1 MSGAIAALRSTW
13 ERDPRKNPNE
23 LVYVLLAIAA
33 LAFPIAVQI
42 VTRGS
47 GSFLI
52 SQAADAGVYVLLAIG
67 LNVVVGFAGLLDL
80 GYAAF
85 FAIGAYTYAFVASD
99 HTEFTPLHQAIHIPF
114 WIALLV
120 GMFAAAGAGAIL
132 GAPTLRLRGDYL
144 AIVTLG
150 FGEIVPRLFRNLS
163 EWTSGVNGISA
174 LDTPALP
181 IWLNGPW
188 SGDALALVQNFKIID
203 PLAYYVIMVVIVAIC
218 IVLVN
223 NLRRSRLGRAWMAVR
238 EDEVA
243 AAAMGVNTVGIKL
256 LAFSIGAAFSGFAG
270 TFYGAKLSL
279 VSPEN
284 FGFTVSI
291 TILIMV
297 VLGGMGNIPGV
308 IVGSLLIYYVI
319 FNVLPGLP
327 NMAADFANSIGAPG
341 LNSPNGEYPGLS
353 GEVQRLKFLI
363 FGLILVFTMLLR
375 PQGLLPSRQRAEEL
389 QKGVHEDTTI
399 VDVNAETT

>member
-1 MSGAIAALRSTW
+1 MASIRSTW
-13 ERDPRKNPNE
+13 ERDPRKDPNE
-23 LVYVLLAIAA
+23 LVYVLLAIGA
-33 LAFPIAVQI
+33 LLFPLAVQ
-42 VTRGS
+42 VATRGS

-99 HTEFTPLHQAIHIPF
+99 HTEFTPIHQAIHIPF

-120 GMFAAAGAGAIL
+120 GMFMAAGAGAIL

-174 LDTPALP
+174 LDTPTLP
-181 IWLNGPW
+181 VWLNGPW
-188 SGDALALVQNFKIID
+188 SGDTLQVVQNFKIID
-203 PLAYYVIMVVIVAIC
+203 PLAYYVIMVILVAIC

-243 AAAMGVNTVGIKL
+243 AAAMGVNTVGVKL

-341 LNSPNGEYPGLS
+341 LNSASGDYPGLS

-363 FGLILVFTMLLR
+363 FGLILVLTMLLR
-375 PQGLLPSRQRAEEL
+375 PQGLIPSRQRAEEL

>member
-1 MSGAIAALRSTW
+1 VSRLWASVRSIW

-23 LVYVLLAIAA
+23 LVYVLLAIGA
-33 LAFPIAVQI
+33 LLFPLAVQ
-42 VTRGS
+42 VATRGS

-99 HTEFTPLHQAIHIPF
+99 HTEFTPIHQAIHIPF

-120 GMFAAAGAGAIL
+120 GMFCAAGAGAIL

-163 EWTSGVNGISA
+163 DWTSGVNGISA
-174 LDTPALP
+174 LDTPTLP
-181 IWLNGPW
+181 VWLNGPW
-188 SGDALALVQNFKIID
+188 SGDSLQLVQNFKIID
-203 PLAYYVIMVVIVAIC
+203 PLAYYVIMVILVGIC

-223 NLRRSRLGRAWMAVR
+223 NLHRSRLGRAWMAVR

-327 NMAADFANSIGAPG
+327 QMAADFANSIGAPG
-341 LNSPNGEYPGLS
+341 LNSPNGEFPGLA

-363 FGLILVFTMLLR
+363 FGLILVLTMLLR
-375 PQGLLPSRQRAEEL
+375 PQGLIPSRQRAEEL
-389 QKGVHEDTTI
+389 QKGVHEDTVI
-399 VDVNAETT
+399 EDLNAETT

>member
-1 MSGAIAALRSTW
+1 MTSLRSTW

-23 LVYVLLAIAA
+23 MVYILLGNGA
-33 LAFPIAVQI
+33 LAFPIGVQI
-42 VTRGS
+42 ATRGG

-99 HTEFTPLHQAIHIPF
+99 HTQFTPIQQAIHIPF

-120 GMFAAAGAGAIL
+120 GMFCAAGAGAIL

-150 FGEIVPRLFRNLS
+150 FGEIVPRLFRNLN

-188 SGDALALVQNFKIID
+188 SGDTLALVPNFKIID
-203 PLAYYVIMVVIVAIC
+203 PMAYYVIMVILVAISV
-218 IVLVN
+218 VLVN
-223 NLRRSRLGRAWMAVR
+223 NLRRSRMGRAWMAVR

-243 AAAMGVNTVGIKL
+243 AAAMGVNTVGVKL
-256 LAFSIGAAFSGFAG
+256 LAFGIGAAFSGFAG

-284 FGFTVSI
+284 FGFSVSI
-291 TILIMV
+291 TVLVMV

-308 IVGSLLIYYVI
+308 MLGSLLIYLVI
-319 FNVLPGLP
+319 FMVLPSLPDTVTSIANAIGLTGLTQASGDFP
-327 NMAADFANSIGAPG
+327 GIGEFAA
-341 LNSPNGEYPGLS
+341 
-353 GEVQRLKFLI
+353 RLKFLI
-363 FGLILVFTMLLR
+363 FGLILVLVMLLR
-375 PQGLLPSRQRAEEL
+375 PQGLLPSREREQEL
-389 QKGVHEDTTI
+389 TKGTHDDTIIED
-399 VDVNAETT
+399 VQAETG

>member
-1 MSGAIAALRSTW
+1 VSRLWASVRSTW
-13 ERDPRKNPNE
+13 DRDPRKNPNE
-23 LVYVLLAIAA
+23 LVYVLLGIGA
-33 LAFPIAVQI
+33 LVFPLAVQ
-42 VTRGS
+42 VATRGS

-99 HTEFTPLHQAIHIPF
+99 HGEFTPLHQAIHIPF

-150 FGEIVPRLFRNLS
+150 FGEIVPRLFRNLN

-188 SGDALALVQNFKIID
+188 SGDTLQLVQNFKIID

-341 LNSPNGEYPGLS
+341 LNSPNGDYPGLS

-363 FGLILVFTMLLR
+363 FGLILVLTMLLR

-389 QKGVHEDTTI
+389 QKGVHEDTVI
-399 VDVNAETT
+399 EDLNAETT